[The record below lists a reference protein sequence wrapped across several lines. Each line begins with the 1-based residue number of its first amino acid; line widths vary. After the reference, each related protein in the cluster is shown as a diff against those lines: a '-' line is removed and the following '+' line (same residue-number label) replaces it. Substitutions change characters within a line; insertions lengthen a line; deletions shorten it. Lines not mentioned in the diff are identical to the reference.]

1 MKRILLLVMIAAALW
16 ANEMPAAVKVEGG
29 LVQGAVESG
38 LTVYRGIPFA
48 APPVGDLRWRAPEPA
63 AKWEGVRQALKFG
76 PSCVQGMRAPGAGQG
91 PETGEDCLYLNV
103 WTPAKSPRDRIPVLV
118 WIYGGGF
125 NAGATSEPNYS
136 GEKLAQKGV
145 VLVSIAYRVGRLGF
159 LAHPDLS
166 AERRNHVSGNYGL
179 LDMIAG
185 LQWVRK
191 NIGAFGGDPHRVT
204 IFGESAGGIA
214 VSMLC
219 ASPLA
224 KGLFQGVISQSGG
237 SFGPSRPTTFPG
249 ENLKR
254 LPDAERSGEAYAKA
268 AGASSIAELRKLPAD
283 KLQAAG
289 RGMGLAWPII
299 DGWVIPDDQY
309 KLYEARR
316 YNDTPI
322 LVGYNSDEGAS
333 FSPPKTPEEYVAAV
347 KGRYGP
353 LADKLIAA
361 YPPGSGTVAKT
372 ARDLTRDA
380 AFGWHTWI
388 WARLEAQT
396 GKSKVFYY
404 CFDQHPEYPADSPR
418 AGYGSPHGMD
428 VAYVFQHLN
437 SSNSQKSDPV
447 ISEAMATY
455 WTNFAKRGDPNGEG
469 VPAWPAFNDANPVVM
484 YFAQTPHTGPVPS
497 AAALKVLDEYFAWRR
512 TPEGEGWATQPP
524 AGQTR
529 TGAPPAGQAMPPTPK
544 AGVWPLPILPAL
556 PAITDQTF
564 FARGDVPHGK
574 IELANY
580 KNYAG
585 EDKRM
590 HVYLPPDYAG
600 NAGARYPVLYLNH
613 GGGDDDS
620 KWTSEDV
627 RSGGYAGAILD
638 NLIGTGKAKPMII
651 VMPNTRAC
659 ATFDPSPIG
668 SDDKCSQEY
677 LKDIIPYVDSHY
689 RTKASR
695 EYRALAGLSMGGMVV
710 IHTGFQ
716 HLDTFS
722 ELYIYSSGHISEA
735 TLKKFDEY
743 YGAMLKDPATN
754 DKFRV
759 PLYMAAGETDIAL
772 RNGQKDLA
780 LFDQYG
786 LRNFWV
792 LSTGGHE
799 WANWRRYLYQTAQIM
814 FPDCPAK

>member
-1 MKRILLLVMIAAALW
+1 MKRILLLAMIAAALW
-16 ANEMPAAVKVEGG
+16 ADEMPAPVKVEGG

-38 LTVYRGIPFA
+38 LTVYRGVPFA

-76 PSCVQGMRAPGAGQG
+76 PSCVQGMRAPAAGQG

-166 AERRNHVSGNYGL
+166 AESPNHVSGNYGL

-224 KGLFQGVISQSGG
+224 KGLFQGAISQSGG
-237 SFGPSRPTTFPG
+237 SFGPPRPTTFPG

-254 LPDAERSGEAYAKA
+254 LADAERSGEAYAKA

-309 KLYEARR
+309 KLYEAKR

-333 FSPPKTPEEYVAAV
+333 FSPPKTPQEYVAAV
-347 KGRYGP
+347 KARYGP
-353 LADKLIAA
+353 FADKLIAA
-361 YPPGSGTVAKT
+361 YPPGSAAVAKT

-418 AGYGSPHGMD
+418 AGYGSPHGSD
-428 VAYVFQHLN
+428 VAYVFQHVN
-437 SSNSQKSDPV
+437 TSNPQITKSDIA
-447 ISEAMATY
+447 ISDAMAIY

-469 VPAWPAFNDANPVVM
+469 VPAWPAFSDAKPVVM

-497 AAALKVLDEYFAWRR
+497 AEGLKVLDEYFAWRR
-512 TPEGEGWATQPP
+512 TPEGEAWA
-524 AGQTR
+524 
-529 TGAPPAGQAMPPTPK
+529 K
-544 AGVWPLPILPAL
+544 
-556 PAITDQTF
+556 
-564 FARGDVPHGK
+564 
-574 IELANY
+574 
-580 KNYAG
+580 
-585 EDKRM
+585 
-590 HVYLPPDYAG
+590 
-600 NAGARYPVLYLNH
+600 
-613 GGGDDDS
+613 
-620 KWTSEDV
+620 
-627 RSGGYAGAILD
+627 
-638 NLIGTGKAKPMII
+638 
-651 VMPNTRAC
+651 
-659 ATFDPSPIG
+659 
-668 SDDKCSQEY
+668 
-677 LKDIIPYVDSHY
+677 
-689 RTKASR
+689 
-695 EYRALAGLSMGGMVV
+695 
-710 IHTGFQ
+710 
-716 HLDTFS
+716 
-722 ELYIYSSGHISEA
+722 
-735 TLKKFDEY
+735 
-743 YGAMLKDPATN
+743 
-754 DKFRV
+754 
-759 PLYMAAGETDIAL
+759 
-772 RNGQKDLA
+772 
-780 LFDQYG
+780 
-786 LRNFWV
+786 
-792 LSTGGHE
+792 
-799 WANWRRYLYQTAQIM
+799 
-814 FPDCPAK
+814 